1 MEKKK
6 KYGLK
11 VIQSAVEVV
20 ESFTTCIIQP
30 SPSVG
35 AVSCLLGSSWL
46 NKLSG
51 TIIKVWCPASSEIP
65 VFLMMAI
72 SNLPTILLF
81 FQLKYELP

>member
-1 MEKKK
+1 MEKK

-20 ESFTTCIIQP
+20 ESFTTCHIPP

-35 AVSCLLGSSWL
+35 AVSCFLGSSWL

-51 TIIKVWCPASSEIP
+51 PIIKVWSPASSEIP
-65 VFLMMAI
+65 VFLMMTI

>member
-1 MEKKK
+1 MEKK

-20 ESFTTCIIQP
+20 ESFTTCHIPP

-35 AVSCLLGSSWL
+35 AVSCFLGSSWL

-51 TIIKVWCPASSEIP
+51 PIIKVWSPVSSEIP
-65 VFLMMAI
+65 VFLMMTI